1 MDRFVR
7 APGVVTRRI
16 AGELVL
22 VPTGGLP
29 EETMR
34 TVRFFVLNRTAEAI
48 WDLLAS
54 PQSAESL
61 ARHLTAEYEI
71 DYPQALADAGA
82 LLEDLRQ
89 NASVV
94 RAED

>member
-29 EETMR
+29 DETMR
-34 TVRFFVLNRTAEAI
+34 SVRFFVLNRTAETI
-48 WDLLAS
+48 WDLLAT
-54 PQSAESL
+54 PQTVETL
-61 ARHLTAEYEI
+61 ARHLTTEYEI
-71 DYPQALADAGA
+71 DYAHALADAGD
-82 LLEDLRQ
+82 LLEDLRR

-94 RAED
+94 HAEE

>member
-34 TVRFFVLNRTAEAI
+34 AVRFFVLNRTAEAI
-48 WDLLAS
+48 WDLLVS

-61 ARHLTAEYEI
+61 ARHLTAQYEI

-94 RAED
+94 RAEE